1 MAPEIKNDAS
11 RGPILVR
18 QENARVESESPKTA
32 REPEI
37 PKWTG
42 GLTRMTAIST
52 WENALEDSE
61 ATPTVLIVD
70 GLELNRRLLRGI
82 LRAANYRILEASRPS
97 EAFALLESEKI
108 DMVVADLVMPEMSG
122 IDFCA
127 MLKADRRTQLIPI
140 LMTTGVQGVEN
151 EVAGLESGADEFL
164 VRPLKPSLV
173 RVRVRT
179 LLRNKALID
188 SLEEAETILFAL
200 AQAVEHRDRYTG
212 LHCER
217 LAAYGMAIARAL
229 GLSKHDQLALFRGG
243 YLHDIGKISIP
254 DGILFKRGLLT
265 DQEWEIMRQHTVRG
279 EEICRPMKSLGPVLP
294 IIRSHHERWDGT
306 GYPDGL
312 RGEEIPLLARI
323 IQVADIY
330 DALTT
335 SRPYKP
341 AFSHDQAIAMMQEEA
356 RRGWRDPELV
366 PLFAEISQPLDVND
380 SAAWRESND
389 MAESLENMRRFLGR

>member
-1 MAPEIKNDAS
+1 MNLKLDSN
-11 RGPILVR
+11 RGPVLLK
-18 QENARVESESPKTA
+18 QEQLRDEQVLPS
-32 REPEI
+32 
-37 PKWTG
+37 WTG
-42 GLTRMTAIST
+42 GLRRISAASS
-52 WENALEDSE
+52 WENALEDALE
-61 ATPTVLIVD
+61 TPTILIVD

-82 LRAANYRILEASRPS
+82 LKASNYKILEATRPS
-97 EAFALLESEKI
+97 EAFAMLESEKI
-108 DMVVADLVMPEMSG
+108 DLVMPDLVMPEMSG
-122 IDFCA
+122 IEFCG

-164 VRPLKPSLV
+164 IRPLKPSLV

-200 AQAVEHRDRYTG
+200 AQAVEHRDKYTG
-212 LHCER
+212 MHCER
-217 LAAYGMAIARAL
+217 LAAYSMALARAM
-229 GLSKHDQLALFRGG
+229 GLSKPDQLALFRGG

-254 DGILFKRGLLT
+254 DNILFKRGLLT

-279 EEICRPMKSLGPVLP
+279 EDMCRPMKSLAPVLP
-294 IIRSHHERWDGT
+294 IIRGHHERWDGS

-312 RGEEIPLLARI
+312 RGQEIPLLARVM
-323 IQVADIY
+323 QVADIY

-341 AFSHDQAIAMMQEEA
+341 AFTHDQAIAMMMEEA

-366 PLFAEISQPLDVND
+366 PLFAEIARPSMETHDPESWQE
-380 SAAWRESND
+380 SAD
-389 MAESLENMRRFLGR
+389 TQESLANMRRHLSR